1 MNKQELE
8 RILER
13 ELDRWCAK
21 PYQALIAELEDTVNY
36 EGREGA
42 ASYQVEVLMLERTP
56 ERVHV
61 SLAVDDGGWRAFI
74 PLSTDF
80 LVYRDG
86 RVDRP

>member
-1 MNKQELE
+1 MDKQELQ
-8 RILER
+8 RVLDR

-21 PYQALIAELEDTVNY
+21 PYEALVAELTDAVNY
-36 EGREGA
+36 EGGEGA
-42 ASYQVEVLMLERTP
+42 ASYQVEVLMLERTL

-61 SLAVDDGGWRAFI
+61 SLAVDDGGWRAFL

-80 LVYRDG
+80 LVHRDG